1 MSLLSDS
8 GIEGNC
14 FAWGKAGQRELIGR
28 ISRSAVAFG
37 VNLFWGNCPLLWI
50 GCFPVLTLVNG
61 RAGRLEGYITQVV
74 GGGSWGRNRKNWP
87 VSVAEQGR
95 TGENRVETRETGSHK
110 TAHTTIRSS
119 RTTETVVDRKEAVS
133 AGILAPIFNV
143 PGLWRVH
150 PPERHGETVIVS
162 Q

>member
-1 MSLLSDS
+1 MLHDGGLLNRVHRINGEGEAIRGSISAMSLLSDS

-28 ISRSAVAFG
+28 IRRSAVAFG
-37 VNLFWGNCPLLWI
+37 VSLFWGNCPLLWI

-61 RAGRLEGYITQVV
+61 RAGRLEGYIIQVV

-95 TGENRVETRETGSHK
+95 TGEN
-110 TAHTTIRSS
+110 
-119 RTTETVVDRKEAVS
+119 
-133 AGILAPIFNV
+133 NN
-143 PGLWRVH
+143 PGLA
-150 PPERHGETVIVS
+150 
-162 Q
+162 